1 MKQTKTKDKPQAEI
15 ADKKGA
21 RPTFDPKKPLGLAP
35 QTSLRNKISLN
46 PFGKPSSISYR
57 SKSIRTKSQ
66 GAWGTG
72 LFGMKTKAQ
81 KNAKQ
86 SIEAMIGKDIK
97 HSTLNKTLFKQSA
110 YNTKIKTKAQAITD
124 LEKKIK
130 SKAKG
135 RISPGSWS
143 SFKKSIDPFSSSRKL
158 TRLKDK
164 QIKLTNRKAVYNS
177 KADNLIKSIVNQ
189 QAKTNPGVTINTKG
203 KTLEQVMTNVKG
215 LHNTNIKEQQ
225 AVQTKKQEDLK
236 TLVAQK
242 QEVNSDVARATRNY
256 YMAKA
261 DPEMQKDP
269 QKLKKLEQLEQEIK
283 QAKSIK
289 KLFNNQQLPSIKQS
303 IEELK
308 KTKAENFLTSN
319 QLFNVAK
326 GTTGKGKG
334 SDILKAAKAQ
344 SYAAALNVR
353 QSQRNVEKG
362 TRTKLNKWAGR
373 QDELVTKIEEAE
385 KIKKDIGTRKL
396 TSSEEKTLKQGLKA
410 ISLFGAMQ
418 RSGIPTLDTL
428 SAKPEVQ
435 AIIDKQRQA
444 RESSQT
450 NIALM
455 KKNLTQ
461 KLVNNAQA
469 PSKFTRLTTFKSTLQ
484 RRDNAAKKAVKA
496 AQNEETK
503 ITKKLEQN
511 KIIADAQ
518 SIVQKTPR
526 TLKEFKQR
534 EAATKIL
541 YDAAQKAARNTQLPE
556 TQENL
561 KEARTNLKI
570 ELEKATKLLSEPE
583 QAKLKKAQNKVKKAE
598 KEAKTNPTPDTYKNL
613 TDKKLLLK
621 QVYATSLKTL
631 PQETQTLIEGE
642 QEKVKQAKQAAIN
655 SELPGLKLAV
665 TEAGEEMSKASSL
678 TSAQKQK
685 QKLAND
691 EFKLKQKPKTIA
703 ELVKVETDTKAKYE
717 DLKTRF
723 PTITT
728 PITPEILKASQ
739 TTIDDEKRKIIDN
752 IKLTES
758 TIKTLLNKKQAAEAA
773 NKANPTAATK
783 LALEKTE
790 KALKSREEALFT
802 NYQGDKTSYTNA
814 LQLLK
819 DINNLKT
826 VEDTYKT
833 AKATLQVGRERIV
846 ADEAAQIKAGDQS
859 EIKQTVVDAKLK
871 QKNSINKLPD
881 ADKVNLNAAKVKR
894 NKAQTTANKTLPL
907 KTQQLL
913 KNAQETAKKSKV
925 LALLTSINAIDNIK
939 EANIK
944 LQQSELLADGF
955 RTEDMKTAIA
965 EAGEKIRIA
974 EEEAKKTQSPEALK
988 LLETAKEDL
997 VKAKAIAPSP
1007 PEMQPLE
1014 VQNAFKELQNATT
1027 NLKTL
1032 EEYSKTQIEQKQTEA
1047 KEAKDKLIIE
1057 QEKANKQLT
1066 PEMKKTLKEAQTNY
1080 KKEKDKLVPIGVE
1093 VTKVR
1098 DDQIVKKEKA
1108 EIDAAVEKAKADP
1121 DYATKNNAG
1130 KAKAIKEAENAVKQ
1144 KQDNNKLALQ
1154 NQEKANAVEKAKVQ
1168 ATTTLLNSRKPVSL
1182 PLSLN
1187 KQNAINRTRSIE
1199 DTQNEK
1205 EQLEEKG
1212 SASRKAGKNGKS
1224 IAEII
1229 KAGEEAAKIT
1239 IGIQEQRRKEA
1250 REKSNQAAIAAKFTQ
1265 GTVDVRFAAS
1275 EAQKLELNTKL
1286 AAVATNTEAKVTD
1299 AQARK
1304 QDQLNEAKI
1313 RVQNAEAAKVA
1324 ADAAAPV
1331 AAAAALKSATEAAT
1345 LAKKA
1350 ATPII
1355 QNEVQ
1360 IARNAAAKKPINNEF
1375 IKGEEIASLFN

>member
-15 ADKKGA
+15 AVDKKSA
-21 RPTFDPKKPLGLAP
+21 RPIYSPKKPLGLAP

-72 LFGMKTKAQ
+72 FLGMKTKAQ
-81 KNAKQ
+81 KNAKE

-110 YNTKIKTKAQAITD
+110 YNTKIKTKEQAITD

-158 TRLKDK
+158 TRLKAK

-177 KADNLIKSIVNQ
+177 KADNLIKSIVTQ
-189 QAKTNPGVTINTKG
+189 QNKTNPDVTINTKG
-203 KTLEQVMTNVKG
+203 KTLEQVMINVKG
-215 LHNTNIKEQQ
+215 LHNTKIKEQQ

-261 DPEMQKDP
+261 DPEMQKDS
-269 QKLKKLEQLEQEIK
+269 QKLKQLEQEIK

-373 QDELVTKIEEAE
+373 QDDLITKIEEAE
-385 KIKKDIGTRKL
+385 KIKKDIGKRKL

-418 RSGIPTLDTL
+418 RSGIPTLETL

-450 NIALM
+450 NIAVM
-455 KKNLTQ
+455 KQNLTQ

-484 RRDNAAKKAVKA
+484 SRKNTALKA
-496 AQNEETK
+496 AQNEVTK
-503 ITKKLEQN
+503 ITKNLEQN

-583 QAKLKKAQNKVKKAE
+583 QTKLKKAQNKVKKAE
-598 KEAKTNPTPDTYKNL
+598 KEAKTNPTPDTNKNL

-685 QKLAND
+685 QNLAND
-691 EFKLKQKPKTIA
+691 EFKKKQKPKPIA
-703 ELVKVETDTKAKYE
+703 ELVKGEIATKAAYE
-717 DLKTRF
+717 ALKALF

-739 TTIDDEKRKIIDN
+739 TTIDEEKRKII
-752 IKLTES
+752 E
-758 TIKTLLNKKQAAEAA
+758 TIKNTDPTIKNLEAKKQAVEDAH
-773 NKANPTAATK
+773 KANPTAATK
-783 LALEKTE
+783 LALENAE
-790 KALKSREEALFT
+790 KSLKSREEALFT
-802 NYQGDKTSYTNA
+802 IYKGDKTSYTDA
-814 LQLLK
+814 VQSLK
-819 DINNLKT
+819 DINNLKK
-826 VEDTYKT
+826 VEDTYRT

-859 EIKQTVVDAKLK
+859 EIKQTVFDAKLK
-871 QKNSINKLPD
+871 QQNEIKKLPD

-894 NKAQTTANKTLPL
+894 NEAQTTANKTLPQ

-913 KNAQETAKKSKV
+913 ENAQETAKRSKV
-925 LALLTSINAIDNIK
+925 LALLTSLTAIENIAK
-939 EANIK
+939 ANTK
-944 LQQSELLADGF
+944 LQESDLLADGF
-955 RTEDMKTAIA
+955 RTEEMKNAIA
-965 EAGEKIRIA
+965 EVEEKIRIA
-974 EEEAKKTQSPEALK
+974 EEDATKTKSPEALK
-988 LLETAKEDL
+988 QLEVAKEDL

-1007 PEMQPLE
+1007 LEMQPLE

-1032 EEYSKTQIEQKQTEA
+1032 EEDSKTKIEQTQTAA

-1093 VTKVR
+1093 ITKVR
-1098 DDQIVKKEKA
+1098 EDQIVKKEQA
-1108 EIDAAVEKAKADP
+1108 EIDAAVEKVKAEP
-1121 DYATKNNAG
+1121 DFATKNNAG
-1130 KAKAIKEAENAVKQ
+1130 KTKAIKEAVNDVKK

-1154 NQEKANAVEKAKVQ
+1154 NQEKINAVEKAKVQ
-1168 ATTTLLNSRKPVSL
+1168 ATTTLLSNRKKAAETA
-1182 PLSLN
+1182 PLSSFN
-1187 KQNAINRTRSIE
+1187 KRQINRTRSIE
-1199 DTQNEK
+1199 DLQNKE
-1205 EQLEEKG
+1205 EQLEEKHL
-1212 SASRKAGKNGKS
+1212 AQRKAYKKGKP
-1224 IAEII
+1224 IEEII
-1229 KAGEEAAKIT
+1229 KAGEEAANLT
-1239 IGIQEQRRKEA
+1239 IGIQEQRRKED
-1250 REKSNQAAIAAKFTQ
+1250 REKSNQAAIADKFTQ
-1265 GTVDVRFAAS
+1265 GAVDARFAAS

-1286 AAVATNTEAKVTD
+1286 SAVAANTEAKVTD
-1299 AQARK
+1299 AQVLK
-1304 QDQLNEAKI
+1304 QAQLNEAKI
-1313 RVQNAEAAKVA
+1313 RVQTAEAAKVA
-1324 ADAAAPV
+1324 AATPMAVEESKRLAKAAADAAK
-1331 AAAAALKSATEAAT
+1331 LAT
-1345 LAKKA
+1345 
-1350 ATPII
+1350 TPTIVN
-1355 QNEVQ
+1355 QVK
-1360 IARNAAAKKPINNEF
+1360 IARNAAALKPINNEF
-1375 IKGEEIASLFN
+1375 KTGEDIASLFT